1 MSTNWPK
8 SHHGHAS
15 EYQVAGWP
23 FVETYTLTGSFKVT
37 FPQSTQWVQVQN
49 LDNSKNLRVGFTENG
64 VNNSHYYLLRGGT
77 TAPAISPVFS
87 VKCKEMW
94 FRGNVISD
102 GIQFSV
108 AAGLTSVM
116 PSDFPTL
123 TGSSGFTGVG

>member
-8 SHHGHAS
+8 SHHGHAA

-23 FVETYTLTGSFKVT
+23 FVETNTLSGLFKVA

-49 LDNSKNLRVGFTENG
+49 LDDTKSLRIGFTENG
-64 VNNSHYYLLRGGT
+64 VSGSNYYLLRGGAT
-77 TAPAISPVFS
+77 PPAVSPVFS

-94 FRGNVISD
+94 FRGDTISD
-102 GIQFSV
+102 SIKFSV

-123 TGSSGFTGVG
+123 TGSAGFSGVG

>member
-8 SHHGHAS
+8 SHHGHAA
-15 EYQVAGWP
+15 EYQVSGWP
-23 FVETYTLTGSFKVT
+23 FVATYSLTGSFQVG

-64 VNNSHYYLLRGGT
+64 VNGTNYYLLRGGT
-77 TAPAISPVFS
+77 TAPAVSPVFH

-94 FRGNVISD
+94 FRGDTITDS
-102 GIQFSV
+102 IKFSV

-116 PSDFPTL
+116 PNDFPTL
-123 TGSSGFTGVG
+123 TGSDGFKGVG